1 MQVVAAQKPESLEQS
16 SDSWQNEL
24 CTLPYDTQQS
34 RTGSKPL
41 GINAALLR
49 LLPLRPQLVF
59 PITNH
64 QNSQM
69 RGEKNVK
76 CCRKKC
82 FFGQHLSD
90 GAWSTH
96 GYTSRAVSTYTSIF
110 LAYFPTDITGSFA
123 RKIGIFHTQ
132 VTGSAITNNLAQ
144 NAFSSRVQLTA
155 RPGGSASLAYAPWAR
170 LKCDPVPNTLSWR
183 FWMD

>member
-64 QNSQM
+64 QNSQT
-69 RGEKNVK
+69 RGEKK
-76 CCRKKC
+76 CE
-82 FFGQHLSD
+82 
-90 GAWSTH
+90 
-96 GYTSRAVSTYTSIF
+96 
-110 LAYFPTDITGSFA
+110 
-123 RKIGIFHTQ
+123 
-132 VTGSAITNNLAQ
+132 
-144 NAFSSRVQLTA
+144 
-155 RPGGSASLAYAPWAR
+155 
-170 LKCDPVPNTLSWR
+170 TL
-183 FWMD
+183 